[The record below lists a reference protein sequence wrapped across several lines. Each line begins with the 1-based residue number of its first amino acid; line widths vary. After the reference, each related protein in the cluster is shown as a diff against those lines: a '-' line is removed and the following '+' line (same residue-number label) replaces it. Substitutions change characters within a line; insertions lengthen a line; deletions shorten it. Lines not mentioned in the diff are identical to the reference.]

1 MRHLEC
7 QLEEKNQELLRVS
20 HGGHGG
26 AMIWYFSTMYNLGL
40 LTSGVPESRVF
51 LSYQVDV
58 TFTWNHAFLGG
69 SVFCLVGQKPQLHQ
83 WRCGAIGT
91 RCLVSRDSRFGV
103 LGLRRLSNE
112 TWSIYKDVKS
122 PSDLL
127 T

>member
-20 HGGHGG
+20 HGGGG
-26 AMIWYFSTMYNLGL
+26 HSAMYFSTMYNLGL

-69 SVFCLVGQKPQLHQ
+69 SVFCLVGQKPRLHQ

-91 RCLVSRDSRFGV
+91 RCLAS
-103 LGLRRLSNE
+103 RLSRLQIWGFRPE
-112 TWSIYKDVKS
+112 KAFK
-122 PSDLL
+122 
-127 T
+127 